1 MTKKIIIIAI
11 CMLFYANLSF
21 AWTTTPSTINKIKY
35 DKTDVIVNFTDQSDW
50 TANKMLDCDN
60 ETQLKIML
68 SILLTAKASGD
79 KCKLTIVS
87 GMISKVEI
95 TNE

>member
-21 AWTTTPSTINKIKY
+21 AWTTTPATINKIKY
-35 DKTDVIVNFTDQSDW
+35 DKTDVYINLTDQLGW
-50 TANKMLDCDN
+50 TSNKRLNCDN

-87 GMISKVEI
+87 GEIVKVEV

>member
-21 AWTTTPSTINKIKY
+21 AWTTTPSTINRIKY
-35 DKTDVIVNFTDQSDW
+35 DKTDVIVNLTDQLGW
-50 TANKMLDCDN
+50 TANKRLNCDN
-60 ETQLKIML
+60 EMQLKIML

-79 KCKLTIVS
+79 KCKFLIVS
-87 GMISKVEI
+87 GEIIQVEL